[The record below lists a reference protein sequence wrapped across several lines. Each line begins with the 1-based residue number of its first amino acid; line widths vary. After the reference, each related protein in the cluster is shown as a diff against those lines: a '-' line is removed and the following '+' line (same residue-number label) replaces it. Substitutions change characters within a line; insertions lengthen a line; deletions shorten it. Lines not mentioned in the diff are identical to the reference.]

1 MAQPSLAAAL
11 RDAGVIAEL
20 GHAKEERI
28 TNERNKSYPDKAI
41 TALLSAAASAT
52 TGSTGTGTLGGEAS
66 TTTPGQAKTAPA
78 SAAAPE
84 PEPEPEPEPTA
95 PLAGSSEAASTSGAN
110 PQHTGSGSSLQQL
123 RVGCIVDIPN
133 SPQLPLMCIGKP
145 LHRSGPSSRVTHPL
159 ARSLTRACVLF
170 GAKQPFAA
178 HIDRKAAAAVLLGIE
193 DYKAAASKGDGQPA
207 DPYRFLARQS
217 RLRPLSALRYRGPG
231 ASRPPSTSH

>member
-133 SPQLPLMCIGKP
+133 SPQLPLMCIGKLTVP
-145 LHRSGPSSRVTHPL
+145 FGSQFQGHSP
-159 ARSLTRACVLF
+159 ARSLAHTRMCFVWGETTVRSAHRPQGSRSCV
-170 GAKQPFAA
+170 
-178 HIDRKAAAAVLLGIE
+178 V
-193 DYKAAASKGDGQPA
+193 GD
-207 DPYRFLARQS
+207 
-217 RLRPLSALRYRGPG
+217 
-231 ASRPPSTSH
+231 